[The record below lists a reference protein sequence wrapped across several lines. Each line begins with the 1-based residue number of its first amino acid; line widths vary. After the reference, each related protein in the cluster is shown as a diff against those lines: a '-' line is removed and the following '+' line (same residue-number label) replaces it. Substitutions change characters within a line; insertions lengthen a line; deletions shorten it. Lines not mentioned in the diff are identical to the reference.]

1 MSSFVADKIVMDGLT
16 FDDVLLI
23 PAYSEVLPKEVT
35 LKTRFSQEGII
46 IRIAAESIR
55 VCSRPSKGVTVM
67 KVNGDDKVVT
77 IARAPHEA
85 EEENSE
91 TENETEE
98 NAQDNSVE
106 QETTSEENK
115 ENE

>member
-1 MSSFVADKIVMDGLT
+1 
-16 FDDVLLI
+16 
-23 PAYSEVLPKEVT
+23 
-35 LKTRFSQEGII
+35 
-46 IRIAAESIR
+46 
-55 VCSRPSKGVTVM
+55 M

-91 TENETEE
+91 TENEKEE
-98 NAQDNSVE
+98 TAQDNSVE
-106 QETTSEENK
+106 QETTVEENK

>member
-1 MSSFVADKIVMDGLT
+1 
-16 FDDVLLI
+16 
-23 PAYSEVLPKEVT
+23 
-35 LKTRFSQEGII
+35 
-46 IRIAAESIR
+46 
-55 VCSRPSKGVTVM
+55 M

-77 IARAPHEA
+77 IARAPHES

-98 NAQDNSVE
+98 TAKDNSVE
-106 QETTSEENK
+106 QETPTDENK